1 MEVNIVKAKSHVQM
15 YQIHRNWARK
25 VISIA
30 RLDITKHLPSIFCHK
45 LLTIDMGQNLCL
57 PNYECKQP
65 GDTYYMSTLTVLLL
79 VVVSNS
85 TYDGQDRMNAYISRD
100 FEGDHG
106 QNNITS
112 CLLMDLKIR
121 VWLSPPNYGN
131 LTYIADKCG
140 VQKKLCA
147 MRFLMWLVEAK
158 IFPKVT
164 LLFLVKDH
172 TKNSADRMFNLLKIT
187 YHCQDILTYD
197 ELHSVLS
204 EHEFVNVIKMDPS
217 NFNYHLK
224 WLYKH
229 YRVP

>member
-1 MEVNIVKAKSHVQM
+1 
-15 YQIHRNWARK
+15 
-25 VISIA
+25 
-30 RLDITKHLPSIFCHK
+30 
-45 LLTIDMGQNLCL
+45 MGQNLCL

-121 VWLSPPNYGN
+121 VWLSPPNYGD

-140 VQKKLCA
+140 VQKKIV
-147 MRFLMWLVEAK
+147 RYEISYVTSRGEN
-158 IFPKVT
+158 IPKG
-164 LLFLVKDH
+164 
-172 TKNSADRMFNLLKIT
+172 
-187 YHCQDILTYD
+187 
-197 ELHSVLS
+197 
-204 EHEFVNVIKMDPS
+204 
-217 NFNYHLK
+217 NFI
-224 WLYKH
+224 
-229 YRVP
+229 VPC